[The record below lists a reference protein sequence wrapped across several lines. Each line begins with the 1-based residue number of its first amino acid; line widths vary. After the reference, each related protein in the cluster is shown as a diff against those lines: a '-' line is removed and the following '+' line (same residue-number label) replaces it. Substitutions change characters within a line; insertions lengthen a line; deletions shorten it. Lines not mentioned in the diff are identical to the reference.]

1 MDKVLILGVNGFTGK
16 HFQEYI
22 VKNKLLK
29 RFTFVGIDSSVGRL
43 IDIDYIRLDLTDLK
57 RTESLILRIKP
68 DYIINFAGTFD
79 QSDFNRMFNIN
90 AEISRN
96 ILEVIARNA
105 IPVKKIL
112 FVGSAAEYGKAKRL
126 PIRENTPLLPVSLYG
141 LTKSIQSMYAD
152 YYANNFNIKL
162 NIARTFNIAGR
173 SVSKS
178 LCVGSFTH
186 QIKKAKQNDVLAA
199 GNLKT
204 KRDFLNIEDVID
216 AYWKILLR
224 GKSGEVYNVCS
235 GKSRYI
241 KEILDYLIKESGKK
255 IKVEVK
261 KEKLRKLD
269 IMDSFGSNLKLRK
282 DTGWK
287 EKKGIFAG
295 LKQALEG

>member
-1 MDKVLILGVNGFTGK
+1 MDKVIILGVNGFIGK
-16 HFQEYI
+16 HFQAYI
-22 VKNKLLK
+22 VKNKLQK
-29 RFTFVGIDSSVGRL
+29 RFTFVGVDSSIEKL
-43 IDIDYIRLDLTDLK
+43 TDIDYIRLDLTDLK
-57 RTESLILRIKP
+57 RTEGLILRIKP
-68 DYIINFAGTFD
+68 DYIINFAGTFN
-79 QSDFNRMFNIN
+79 QRNLNRMLNIN
-90 AEISRN
+90 VEIPRH
-96 ILEVIARNA
+96 ILEALARNA

-112 FVGSAAEYGKAKRL
+112 FIGSAAEYGKAKRL
-126 PIRENTPLLPVSLYG
+126 PIRENAPLLPVSLYG

-152 YYANNFNIKL
+152 YYSKNFNIKL

-173 SVSKS
+173 GVSKS
-178 LCVGSFTH
+178 LCVGAFAN
-186 QIKKAKQNDVLAA
+186 QIKKAKQNDVIAA

-241 KEILDYLIKESGKK
+241 KEILDYLIKGSGKK

-261 KEKLRKLD
+261 KENLRKLD
-269 IMDSFGSNLKLRK
+269 IEDSFGSNFKLRK

-287 EKKGIFAG
+287 EKKGILSG
-295 LKQALEG
+295 LKQALEV